1 MRSCP
6 TLKREVLQYPSIT
19 EDRNLQSMTTPSV
32 VPGYRF
38 AFTVNHYTE
47 SDIADVMTFASQCK
61 YVIFGKEIAESGTP
75 HLQGFLI
82 TKATTR
88 LSKLKKV
95 VPRAH
100 WENAKKCN
108 DANVKYCK
116 KQGDFTEIGQ
126 LPQSKGQAQV
136 DIWQAVRRLAEAG
149 DFDAIPDNMYIRY
162 KRTLQEIHREKRP
175 KPQPR
180 PVLDNHWWFGP
191 TRVGKTS
198 TAKLENPDYYLKT
211 CDQWWDGYNDEACVI
226 IDEWSP
232 DNANLAQQLKLWSDH
247 GEFRAAIKGGHMLIR
262 PAKIIVCSNYSM
274 EECFP
279 RYGDLEPLKARFQVR
294 EWKKSDDAVRSESFD
309 FSGEF

>member
-19 EDRNLQSMTTPSV
+19 EDRNLQSMTSPPV

-116 KQGDFTEIGQ
+116 KQGDSTEIGQ

-136 DIWQAVRRLAEAG
+136 DVWQAVRRLAQAG
-149 DFDAIPDNMYIRY
+149 DFDAIPDSMYIRY
-162 KRTLQEIHREKRP
+162 KRTLHEIHEDHRP
-175 KPQPR
+175 EVEDLAEPCGIWITGPAGSGKSTYARTKYPKTDLYKKDHTTWWTSYAWQPH
-180 PVLDNHWWFGP
+180 VLLED
-191 TRVGKTS
+191 VGHDD
-198 TAKLENPDYYLKT
+198 AKLGTHFKLWADKWSFPIERKSKPEVEIRPETFIVTSQYT
-211 CDQWWDGYNDEACVI
+211 
-226 IDEWSP
+226 IDEIW
-232 DNANLAQQLKLWSDH
+232 QDH
-247 GEFRAAIKGGHMLIR
+247 ETREALNRRFKT
-262 PAKIIVCSNYSM
+262 IVM
-274 EECFP
+274 
-279 RYGDLEPLKARFQVR
+279 
-294 EWKKSDDAVRSESFD
+294 RSETQD